1 MNGRV
6 LALSGGVGGAKLAL
20 GLARVLDAGRLTVV
34 ANTGDDFVHLGLS
47 VSPDVDTLVY
57 TLAGLADPERGWGHR
72 DETWGFMEALARLG
86 GETWFRLG
94 DRDLAMHV
102 ERTHRL
108 AAGEPLSA
116 VTDHVRRRLGIAAAI
131 VPMSDDPVRT
141 RLDTDCGRLD
151 LQDYFVRRRCEPV
164 VHGIVYQGAETARPA
179 QAWMQ
184 LLADESLRA
193 VVICPSN
200 PLLSIDP
207 ILALPGVRAALAACT
222 APVIAVSPLIGG
234 RALKGPT
241 ARLIRELGEEVGAG
255 GIARRYAGLIDV
267 LLVDAGDL
275 PSGPRADI
283 EWLAAP
289 ILMDTLQD
297 RERLAGAVLA
307 AAGRMAGR

>member
-20 GLARVLDAGRLTVV
+20 GLARELDAGQLTVV

-47 VSPDVDTLVY
+47 ISPDVDTLIY

-72 DETWGFMEALARLG
+72 EETWGFMEALARLG

-116 VTDHVRRRLGIAAAI
+116 VTDHVRRCLGIAAAI

-141 RLDTDCGRLD
+141 RLDTECGRLD
-151 LQDYFVRRRCEPV
+151 FQDYFVRRRCEPV
-164 VHGIVYQGAETARPA
+164 VRGIVYQGAETARPA

-184 LLADESLRA
+184 LLADEPLRA

-200 PLLSIDP
+200 PLLSIEP
-207 ILALPGVRAALAACT
+207 ILALPGVRAALAACA

-234 RALKGPT
+234 QALKGPT
-241 ARLIRELGEEVGAG
+241 ARLMRELGEEAGAG
-255 GIARRYAGLIDV
+255 GIAHRYAGMIDA
-267 LLVDAGDL
+267 LLVDAGDM
-275 PSGPRADI
+275 PAARQADI
-283 EWLAAP
+283 EWIAAP
-289 ILMDTLQD
+289 ILMDTLRD
-297 RERLAGAVLA
+297 RELLAGAVLA
-307 AAGRMAGR
+307 AADRIAGR